1 MKYIKLFCL
10 CQWSLWGHINIHVER
25 RFIQQKKNTV
35 DRRLLTR
42 NKMKMLCGS
51 FRTQTNR
58 KQYNILFPY
67 ICIIH
72 FCQQQQKNAY
82 KTHIV
87 RISVKTVNKEKKIH
101 ASVKWTAANTTKK
114 KWNEKNRVFALHEKI
129 ITDIWTN

>member
-1 MKYIKLFCL
+1 
-10 CQWSLWGHINIHVER
+10 
-25 RFIQQKKNTV
+25 
-35 DRRLLTR
+35 
-42 NKMKMLCGS
+42 MLCGS

-87 RISVKTVNKEKKIH
+87 RISVKTVNKEKNFTQASNERPQIICFSKPQKNGMRRIEFLHCMKKSLQIYEQIKAVYIH
-101 ASVKWTAANTTKK
+101 FASLYMYMIKYLKGS
-114 KWNEKNRVFALHEKI
+114 
-129 ITDIWTN
+129 

>member
-1 MKYIKLFCL
+1 MKYIKLF
-10 CQWSLWGHINIHVER
+10 WSLWGHRNIHVER
-25 RFIQQKKNTV
+25 RFIREKNTV
-35 DRRLLTR
+35 DRRLLR
-42 NKMKMLCGS
+42 NKIKMLCGS

-58 KQYNILFPY
+58 KQYNILYPY

-87 RISVKTVNKEKKIH
+87 RISVKTVNKEKKFH
-101 ASVKWTAANTTKK
+101 ASVKWTAANHLFFTKK

>member
-1 MKYIKLFCL
+1 
-10 CQWSLWGHINIHVER
+10 
-25 RFIQQKKNTV
+25 
-35 DRRLLTR
+35 
-42 NKMKMLCGS
+42 MLCGS

-87 RISVKTVNKEKKIH
+87 RISVKTVNQGKKENSRKRQMNGRKSFVFLNH
-101 ASVKWTAANTTKK
+101 KKK

-129 ITDIWTN
+129 ITDI

>member
-1 MKYIKLFCL
+1 
-10 CQWSLWGHINIHVER
+10 
-25 RFIQQKKNTV
+25 
-35 DRRLLTR
+35 
-42 NKMKMLCGS
+42 MLCGS

-87 RISVKTVNKEKKIH
+87 RISVKTVNKGKKISRKRQMNGRKSFVFLNH
-101 ASVKWTAANTTKK
+101 KK

-129 ITDIWTN
+129 ITDI

>member
-1 MKYIKLFCL
+1 
-10 CQWSLWGHINIHVER
+10 
-25 RFIQQKKNTV
+25 
-35 DRRLLTR
+35 
-42 NKMKMLCGS
+42 MKMLCGS

-58 KQYNILFPY
+58 KQYNILYPY

-87 RISVKTVNKEKKIH
+87 RISVKTVNKGKKISRKRQMNGRKSFVFLNH
-101 ASVKWTAANTTKK
+101 KK

-129 ITDIWTN
+129 ITDI